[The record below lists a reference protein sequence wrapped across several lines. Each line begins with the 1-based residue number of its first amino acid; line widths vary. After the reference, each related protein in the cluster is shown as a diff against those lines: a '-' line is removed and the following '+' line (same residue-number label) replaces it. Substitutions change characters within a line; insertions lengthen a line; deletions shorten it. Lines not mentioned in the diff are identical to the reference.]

1 MFEHP
6 FYWNASMS
14 EFDVEIDSSGLNC
27 PLPVLKARKALSEM
41 NNGQRLHLIATDL
54 GANKDIPAFC
64 KMTGN
69 PLISAE
75 EAEGKL
81 HFIIEKGEANG

>member
-1 MFEHP
+1 
-6 FYWNASMS
+6 MS

-41 NNGQRLHLIATDL
+41 SDGQRLHLIATDK

-69 PLISAE
+69 PLIESE
-75 EAEGKL
+75 ETEGKL